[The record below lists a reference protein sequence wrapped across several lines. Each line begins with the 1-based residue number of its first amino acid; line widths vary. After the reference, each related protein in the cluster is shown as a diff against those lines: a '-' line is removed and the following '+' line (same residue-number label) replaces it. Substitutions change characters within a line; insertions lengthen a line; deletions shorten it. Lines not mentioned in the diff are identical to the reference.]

1 MPSVKHRTGE
11 SIDKTLRALK
21 KKIDKEGIMKAAKAN
36 RFYNKPSVKRRAK
49 SKAALKYKMKKTRTA

>member
-1 MPSVKHRTGE
+1 MQYSFFGKNQKNE
-11 SIDKTLRALK
+11 EIE

-49 SKAALKYKMKKTRTA
+49 SKAALKYKLKKTKHS